1 LYQTGNK
8 QEFTRP
14 MARPQRIE
22 LADASY
28 HVSNSRKTGKPLFS
42 SKSQVDLFMDQ
53 VLAAGRR
60 FNVEVHGWA
69 LHKRAYQLVVKTP
82 EANLSR
88 FMRQVDGL
96 YTLRCQQQ
104 GWRGPVFGSRYKSVL
119 LQEENVA
126 GVLHYLHHEAANN
139 GGQELGA
146 RASSIAVYLGR
157 QQWEM
162 PVVTGGLGRT
172 PGKRKQALQQQLA
185 TSPPA
190 TVQHF
195 FARKSRPSVWG
206 DASFVR
212 RIRKTRPSSA
222 RVANHARPSVDRIV
236 DCVASQFAVTPAS
249 ILQAAR
255 GPGSKNIPRWVAM
268 HLCQELGAITLQ
280 VIATRFGLQR
290 YGTVSTTIGKLKAEL
305 PANASLQRALAKVSR
320 QLG

>member
-1 LYQTGNK
+1 
-8 QEFTRP
+8 

-22 LADASY
+22 LADAYY
-28 HVSNSRKTGKPLFS
+28 HVSNGRKSGKPLFAS
-42 SKSQVDLFMDQ
+42 RSQVELFMDQ

-69 LHKRAYQLVVKTP
+69 LQKRAYQLVVKTP

-104 GWRGPVFGSRYKSVL
+104 GWRGPVFSSRYKSVL
-119 LQEENVA
+119 LQEEQVA

-139 GGQELGA
+139 GTPQLGA
-146 RASSIAVYLGR
+146 DASSVAAYLGK
-157 QQWEM
+157 QQWEA
-162 PVVTGGLGRT
+162 PVVTTGLGRT
-172 PGKRKQALQQQLA
+172 PARRKQVLQWQR
-185 TSPPA
+185 TTPPPSA
-190 TVQHF
+190 VRHF

-206 DASFVR
+206 DAAFVR
-212 RIRKTRPSSA
+212 RIRRTRASTA
-222 RVANHARPSVDRIV
+222 RVANKNRPSVDRIV
-236 DCVASQFAVTPAS
+236 AVVARQFAVTPAS

-268 HLCQELGAITLQ
+268 HLCQELGAVTLQ

-305 PANASLQRALAKVSR
+305 PDNPSLQRAMAGLSR

>member
-1 LYQTGNK
+1 
-8 QEFTRP
+8 

-22 LADASY
+22 LADAYY
-28 HVSNSRKTGKPLFS
+28 HVSNSRKSGKPLFA
-42 SKSQVDLFMDQ
+42 SKSHVVLFMDQ
-53 VLAAGRR
+53 VVAAGRR

-104 GWRGPVFGSRYKSVL
+104 GWRGPVFSARYKSVL
-119 LQEENVA
+119 LQQEQIT
-126 GVLHYLHHEAANN
+126 GVLHHLHYEAANN
-139 GGQELGA
+139 GTPELGVH
-146 RASSIAVYLGR
+146 ASSIGAYLGK
-157 QQWEM
+157 QQWET
-162 PVVTGGLGRT
+162 PVVTNVLGRT
-172 PGKRKQALQQQLA
+172 PTQRKQLLQQQQN
-185 TSPPA
+185 TPPPA
-190 TVQHF
+190 PVRHF

-212 RIRKTRPSSA
+212 RVRRTRGASA
-222 RVANHARPSVDRIV
+222 RAANKARPSVDLI
-236 DCVASQFAVTPAS
+236 VASVARRFAVTPVS

-268 HLCQELGAITLQ
+268 HLCQELGAVTLQ
-280 VIATRFGLQR
+280 VIASRFGLQR

-305 PANASLQRALAKVSR
+305 PGNPRLQAMVARLVQQLA
-320 QLG
+320 